1 MIRNRVAATTKR
13 RTGHLAERVSG
24 ISLDISP
31 LRLPQGVPTEVVL
44 RVESRLPNTAWDLT
58 IDWDGKT
65 ERVTQLKS
73 GQTWEWRRTM
83 QLDAGVHSRVTL
95 HWLDLDRDEHRQVTS
110 RFLIQVEPP
119 VERPSRLLDELL
131 GRGGNGGNES

>member
-1 MIRNRVAATTKR
+1 MIPSGVATTKR
-13 RTGHLAERVSG
+13 RTGHLDEYVSG

-31 LRLPQGVPTEVVL
+31 LRFPQGAPTEVVL

-58 IDWDGKT
+58 IDWDGEAK
-65 ERVTQLKS
+65 RVTQLNR

-83 QLDAGVHSRVTL
+83 QLDAGIRSRVTL
-95 HWLDLDRDEHRQVTS
+95 RWFDLDRDERRQVTR
-110 RFLIQVEPP
+110 RFPIQVEPP

-131 GRGGNGGNES
+131 G